1 MHCQQKHFENNQIGN
16 KHYLEEQKFKK
27 ITA

>member
-1 MHCQQKHFENNQIGN
+1 MHYEQKHFENNQIWN
-16 KHYLEEQKFKK
+16 KYYLEEQKFKK